1 MIYFQS
7 SILILL
13 SFIVLSFLAKKFD
26 FLLSEF
32 TNKHQELIGSE
43 KIPLIGGS
51 ILFIFLIFNFQ
62 FFDKFFLITSF
73 TLLVLG
79 IFSDLDYLSSP
90 KKRLLFQFIA
100 IISFVLASDLFIDD
114 LRVKAI
120 NEILQNDYC
129 KFFFIS
135 FCFLILI
142 NGSNFI
148 DGCNGLNIGYFLSI
162 ILIIFLISDKIIFFE
177 DKVFIKLILFALSIL
192 LALNFFNLIYLGDS
206 GAYLLG
212 FISGFLLVEIYRLN
226 EMISPFF
233 IALLLWYPAFENLFS
248 IIRKKKNNLNPI
260 YPDTFH
266 FHHLLFKF
274 LNKKLT
280 KMKKFSNQ
288 ITSLLINLFNLMI
301 FFISINIIS
310 NSKLLIILLIFN
322 VVIYLFFYFVL
333 KKSLIK

>member
-114 LRVKAI
+114 LSKGQ
-120 NEILQNDYC
+120 EY
-129 KFFFIS
+129 
-135 FCFLILI
+135 
-142 NGSNFI
+142 
-148 DGCNGLNIGYFLSI
+148 
-162 ILIIFLISDKIIFFE
+162 
-177 DKVFIKLILFALSIL
+177 
-192 LALNFFNLIYLGDS
+192 GDS
-206 GAYLLG
+206 YEVLYTDVIEDL
-212 FISGFLLVEIYRLN
+212 
-226 EMISPFF
+226 
-233 IALLLWYPAFENLFS
+233 
-248 IIRKKKNNLNPI
+248 KKNN
-260 YPDTFH
+260 
-266 FHHLLFKF
+266 
-274 LNKKLT
+274 
-280 KMKKFSNQ
+280 
-288 ITSLLINLFNLMI
+288 INLEI
-301 FFISINIIS
+301 FKNNWLEI
-310 NSKLLIILLIFN
+310 KQK
-322 VVIYLFFYFVL
+322 YLGE
-333 KKSLIK
+333 